1 MPGPLSCF
9 FFGDAKKKS
18 MDLWSNSLSFDINQI
33 PSPCYLLE
41 ETKLISNLETLKRVQ
56 DESGCTII
64 LALKGFAMWSVF
76 DLVKQYLPGCTA
88 SSLWELKLSHE
99 KFNGENHIYSAAY
112 REDEFD
118 EITQLADH
126 LVFNSVAQWQKFGH
140 QARGAGVSCGIRV
153 NPGISEVAT
162 DLYNPCFSGS
172 RLGVRPEHLAGID
185 FTGIEGLHAHALC
198 ENLADSSVALIDAF
212 EAKFAP
218 YIPELKWVNFGGG
231 HLMTHKDYD
240 CDKLTERIKA
250 FREKWKVKVYLEP
263 GGAIAWRTGTL
274 ITSVL
279 DIVPT
284 DQLPVAI
291 LDISATAH
299 MPDVLEMP
307 YRPAI
312 TGAGEAS
319 EKAHTYRLG
328 GTSCLAGDV
337 IGDYS
342 FDAPLEIGSRL
353 IFEDMIH
360 YTMVKTT
367 MFNGVR
373 HPDIGIWHTDN
384 SFERVRHFTY
394 EDFRDRL
401 S

>member
-1 MPGPLSCF
+1 M
-9 FFGDAKKKS
+9 
-18 MDLWSNSLSFDINQI
+18 SFDLSKV

-41 ETKLISNLETLKRVQ
+41 EEMLISNLKVLKLVQ
-56 DESGCTII
+56 EQSGCKII
-64 LALKGFAMWSVF
+64 LALKGFAMWSTF
-76 DLVKQYLPGCTA
+76 ELIKQYLHGCTA
-88 SSLWELKLSHE
+88 SSLWELKLSDE
-99 KFNGENHIYSAAY
+99 KFGAENHIYSAAY

-118 EITQLADH
+118 EICSMAGH
-126 LVFNSVAQWQKFGH
+126 IVFNSVNQWQLFGPK
-140 QARGAGVSCGIRV
+140 ALAAGISCGIRV

-172 RLGVRPEHLAGID
+172 RLGVRPEHLKGKD
-185 FTGIEGLHAHALC
+185 LSGIEGLHAHALC

-212 EAKFAP
+212 EAKFAD
-218 YIPELKWVNFGGG
+218 YIPNLKWVNFGGG

-240 CDKLTERIKA
+240 VKKLVERIKA
-250 FREKWKVKVYLEP
+250 FKEKWSVEVYLEP
-263 GGAIAWRTGTL
+263 GGAIGWRTGPL

-312 TGAGEAS
+312 SSAGEAN
-319 EKAHTYRLG
+319 EKEHTYRLG

-342 FDAPLEIGSRL
+342 FDTPLEIGSRL

-373 HPDIGIWHTDN
+373 HPDIGIWRKN
-384 SFERVRHFTY
+384 GEFELVRRFSY